1 MKDWSTRT
9 PQENE
14 GEFRCSGWLSS
25 SCSISATRHVTLVI
39 MWSVMNDERTYTLSE
54 IVIVYLNVL
63 TNNSVFTKTDAYLIN
78 KEHINNTF
86 SSKTLHS
93 PNLFLKPDRVIP
105 PKPRFVLLL
114 LLLPQVKDYVRGCT
128 WQLLKS
134 LTGFLYQYLI
144 KETTVLNVSTGRPT
158 TVLSHSIGSTSVFQS
173 DIVQGN
179 NYYFLL
185 CVLQW
190 WKMKDGKCK
199 CRECLKGGRILS
211 FFCVFFCSFSN
222 LPTSTFGGWFNPYC

>member
-25 SCSISATRHVTLVI
+25 SCSISATRHATLVI

-86 SSKTLHS
+86 SSKTPHS
-93 PNLFLKPDRVIP
+93 PI
-105 PKPRFVLLL
+105 
-114 LLLPQVKDYVRGCT
+114 Y
-128 WQLLKS
+128 
-134 LTGFLYQYLI
+134 
-144 KETTVLNVSTGRPT
+144 
-158 TVLSHSIGSTSVFQS
+158 
-173 DIVQGN
+173 
-179 NYYFLL
+179 
-185 CVLQW
+185 
-190 WKMKDGKCK
+190 
-199 CRECLKGGRILS
+199 
-211 FFCVFFCSFSN
+211 FSN
-222 LPTSTFGGWFNPYC
+222 QTGLYPQNHALFYFCYFYHKLKIMSEVAHGNC